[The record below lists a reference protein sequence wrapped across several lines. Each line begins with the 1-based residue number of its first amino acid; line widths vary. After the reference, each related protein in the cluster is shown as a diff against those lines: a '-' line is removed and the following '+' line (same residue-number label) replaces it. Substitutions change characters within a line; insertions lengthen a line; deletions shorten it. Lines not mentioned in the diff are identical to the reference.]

1 MKSGSH
7 ITSTLIPVPR
17 FSGALALSCLMLLA
31 SCNLFSKKQ
40 SQTDEPVVARVY
52 DSYLYLSEIRE
63 MIPPGTDSKDSVLM
77 VRNFIDNWIKRQT
90 ILHKAESNLDDEKKD
105 VEQRLEEYRNSLITY
120 IYESELVEQKL
131 DTTVSDEEIEQ
142 YYQENQRNFELKDN
156 IVKVVYLKVKK
167 NAPKLQKV
175 RGWYRSSN
183 AKDREQLED
192 YCFQFGSDFHLDDQT
207 WLPFDEVL
215 KKVPITTYDKESY
228 LRNNRFV
235 ETEDS
240 SFYYFVRFSD
250 MQIRESI
257 SPLSFVRDDIRN
269 LILNKRKLELIREM
283 EKSVY
288 NEALKKNEIEI
299 FMQ

>member
-1 MKSGSH
+1 M
-7 ITSTLIPVPR
+7 
-17 FSGALALSCLMLLA
+17 
-31 SCNLFSKKQ
+31 
-40 SQTDEPVVARVY
+40 
-52 DSYLYLSEIRE
+52 
-63 MIPPGTDSKDSVLM
+63 
-77 VRNFIDNWIKRQT
+77 
-90 ILHKAESNLDDEKKD
+90 
-105 VEQRLEEYRNSLITY
+105 
-120 IYESELVEQKL
+120 
-131 DTTVSDEEIEQ
+131 
-142 YYQENQRNFELKDN
+142 
-156 IVKVVYLKVKK
+156 
-167 NAPKLQKV
+167 
-175 RGWYRSSN
+175 
-183 AKDREQLED
+183 
-192 YCFQFGSDFHLDDQT
+192 
-207 WLPFDEVL
+207 
-215 KKVPITTYDKESY
+215 PITTYDKESY